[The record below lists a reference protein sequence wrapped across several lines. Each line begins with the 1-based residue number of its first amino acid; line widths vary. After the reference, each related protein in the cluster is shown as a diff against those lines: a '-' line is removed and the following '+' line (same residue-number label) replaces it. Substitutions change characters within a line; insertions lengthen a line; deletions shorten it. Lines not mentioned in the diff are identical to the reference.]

1 MSSCSWCTFFSV
13 GLEVLNACLVPLK
26 SSFVRDTA
34 ATIAWPWG
42 IKFHYTVVTA
52 SVVFGCKVIGRVTES
67 DLKKLAL
74 LSSGGSTL
82 VTARHATMVD
92 PETDKISVVYSV

>member
-1 MSSCSWCTFFSV
+1 MSSCWWCTFFSG

-26 SSFVRDTA
+26 FSSVRDTA

-52 SVVFGCKVIGRVTES
+52 SVVFGCKVIGRVTQS
-67 DLKKLAL
+67 DLGQLVL
-74 LSSGGSTL
+74 LSSGGTIL

-92 PETDKISVVYSV
+92 PDPDKISR